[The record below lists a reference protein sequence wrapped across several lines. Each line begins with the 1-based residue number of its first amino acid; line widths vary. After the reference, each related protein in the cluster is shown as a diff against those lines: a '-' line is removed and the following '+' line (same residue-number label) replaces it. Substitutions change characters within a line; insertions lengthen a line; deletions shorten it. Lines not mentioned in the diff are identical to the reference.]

1 MPQWLSWLSSAG
13 FMPHGHCYL
22 WRPDVLWLHVGSDAV
37 IAASYF
43 AIPVAIGFFVR
54 NRRAVLPYWWITVL
68 FAAFIFLCG
77 STHVMSIWT
86 VWNPD
91 YVFDGLLKAAT
102 AVASI
107 ATAIMTFF
115 VLPSAMQLRTPL
127 EMQKEVDF
135 RTAELVAIN
144 NRLREEIASR
154 ERAESALRDSEER
167 LRLAL
172 EGAQMGMW
180 SMDLTTNL
188 IACTAVTY
196 ELFGLPET
204 TAALT
209 GEQWFERIHP
219 EDRERVIAVRSA
231 GLSSGT
237 LSEVQFRAVWPD
249 GTVRWVDSR
258 WQSYPDA
265 AGSPARLVGVTLD
278 ITANKRAE
286 KILQKSQN
294 RLTAAV
300 QIARLGIWEYHTDQ
314 SIIYGDARCREII
327 GALEERPLSN
337 EELFVHIHPQD
348 RARVAAQM
356 QTTLGPE
363 GGSLFETEFRAVH
376 PDGTLRWVAVRG
388 HAYGAQPDPRGTRF
402 VGTVMDITERK
413 HTEEELR
420 EADRRKDQFI
430 ATLAHE
436 LRNPLAPVRYAT
448 RLLDQGVPPQ
458 MAADARK
465 MIDRQLA
472 QMARL
477 LDDLL
482 DASRIT
488 RHSFEI
494 RHELLDMRK
503 IIEEAVAAA
512 RPLAEAV
519 KLAVEVHLPHEALAV
534 SGDAARLVQV
544 ISNVL
549 SNAIKYTDPGGH
561 IAVEAAAEDDQVVVR
576 VRDDGIGISPQLL
589 SGIFDLFTRGETP
602 GRAAGGLGIG
612 LSLARQLIEL
622 HAGSIRA
629 TSAGAGRGS
638 EFTIRVPRAAET
650 PSLSASIAEPEK
662 VAALGAGSVRIL
674 VVDDNVDAADSLAQ
688 LLGMTGYQTQVA
700 YEGVSALELAELLRP
715 AVVLLDIGLPNL
727 SGHEVARRLRS
738 QPWGLAVKL
747 IALTGWGSEDDRRK
761 SREAGFD
768 EHLTKPVDPDA
779 LLGLL
784 ALCTRKSA

>member
-1 MPQWLSWLSSAG
+1 
-13 FMPHGHCYL
+13 
-22 WRPDVLWLHVGSDAV
+22 
-37 IAASYF
+37 
-43 AIPVAIGFFVR
+43 
-54 NRRAVLPYWWITVL
+54 
-68 FAAFIFLCG
+68 
-77 STHVMSIWT
+77 
-86 VWNPD
+86 
-91 YVFDGLLKAAT
+91 
-102 AVASI
+102 
-107 ATAIMTFF
+107 
-115 VLPSAMQLRTPL
+115 
-127 EMQKEVDF
+127 
-135 RTAELVAIN
+135 
-144 NRLREEIASR
+144 
-154 ERAESALRDSEER
+154 
-167 LRLAL
+167 
-172 EGAQMGMW
+172 
-180 SMDLTTNL
+180 
-188 IACTAVTY
+188 
-196 ELFGLPET
+196 
-204 TAALT
+204 
-209 GEQWFERIHP
+209 
-219 EDRERVIAVRSA
+219 
-231 GLSSGT
+231 
-237 LSEVQFRAVWPD
+237 
-249 GTVRWVDSR
+249 
-258 WQSYPDA
+258 
-265 AGSPARLVGVTLD
+265 
-278 ITANKRAE
+278 
-286 KILQKSQN
+286 
-294 RLTAAV
+294 
-300 QIARLGIWEYHTDQ
+300 
-314 SIIYGDARCREII
+314 
-327 GALEERPLSN
+327 
-337 EELFVHIHPQD
+337 
-348 RARVAAQM
+348 
-356 QTTLGPE
+356 
-363 GGSLFETEFRAVH
+363 
-376 PDGTLRWVAVRG
+376 
-388 HAYGAQPDPRGTRF
+388 
-402 VGTVMDITERK
+402 
-413 HTEEELR
+413 
-420 EADRRKDQFI
+420 
-430 ATLAHE
+430 
-436 LRNPLAPVRYAT
+436 VRYAT

-784 ALCTRKSA
+784 ARCTRKSA